1 MPVACCGTFEVSVK
15 GSKNFNPRKLELRF
29 ANPIHTEQNDMDQR
43 NRITEQVR
51 NEVERLKN
59 EWVTADHKN
68 AI

>member
-1 MPVACCGTFEVSVK
+1 MACCGTFDVLVK
-15 GSKNFNPRKLELRF
+15 GSKNFNPRPLELRF

-59 EWVTADHKN
+59 EWAVAD
-68 AI
+68 